1 MRQAKEN
8 RMSMLRANLAPRCDG
23 EHGAN
28 VMGRLNDGRF
38 RWTARR
44 DRAATPMR
52 PQVDDAVPS
61 QVNRAKSCAINKR
74 TQARRLPQNCGLS
87 YYDASKR
94 LMRQRAPTFR

>member
-1 MRQAKEN
+1 
-8 RMSMLRANLAPRCDG
+8 MSKLRANLPRGAVG
-23 EHGAN
+23 EDGAN

-38 RWTARR
+38 RRTARR

-74 TQARRLPQNCGLS
+74 TQARRLPQNCGMS